1 MKKVKI
7 DLQYLKKNLDLNRF
21 LESLDQTQNYL
32 EGNSIIDKLLKC
44 YPSFIDKN
52 GDEIDIE
59 EEALTFRNKKFE
71 SLFSDLLKLSRLGKL
86 FTTLNKNFKIIKDD
100 YINVSEDVF
109 LVIIFSKINKTYY
122 LSAERRNGRAED
134 GTSIVYKNKNK
145 NLVLKEMKSLKETTQ
160 ELKYLAL
167 DGDF

>member
-1 MKKVKI
+1 MC
-7 DLQYLKKNLDLNRF
+7 N
-21 LESLDQTQNYL
+21 
-32 EGNSIIDKLLKC
+32 
-44 YPSFIDKN
+44 
-52 GDEIDIE
+52 
-59 EEALTFRNKKFE
+59 
-71 SLFSDLLKLSRLGKL
+71 DLLKLSRLGKL

-100 YINVSEDVF
+100 YIDVSEDVF
-109 LVIIFSKINKTYY
+109 LVIIYSKINKTYY

>member
-7 DLQYLKKNLDLNRF
+7 DLQYLKKNLDLSKF

-32 EGNSIIDKLLKC
+32 EGNSIVDKLLKC

-59 EEALTFRNKKFE
+59 EEALKFRNKKFE
-71 SLFSDLLKLSRLGKL
+71 SLFNDLLKLSRLGKL

-100 YINVSEDVF
+100 YIDVSEDVF
-109 LVIIFSKINKTYY
+109 LVIIYSKINKTYY

-145 NLVLKEMKSLKETTQ
+145 NLVLKQMKSLKETTQ